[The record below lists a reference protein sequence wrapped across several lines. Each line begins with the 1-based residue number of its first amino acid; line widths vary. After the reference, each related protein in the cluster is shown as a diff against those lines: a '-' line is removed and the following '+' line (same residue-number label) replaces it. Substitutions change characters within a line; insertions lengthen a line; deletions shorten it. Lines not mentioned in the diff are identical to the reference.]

1 MMGPATV
8 DEPAWMCAWVTES
21 IADTNVWTRT
31 MLVSITVML
40 EEPVAEVV
48 TAGTSDAPF
57 NAALKNLRSGAVD
70 GTSVLHA
77 AAMTPEATV
86 MTASL
91 FI

>member
-1 MMGPATV
+1 
-8 DEPAWMCAWVTES
+8 
-21 IADTNVWTRT
+21 
-31 MLVSITVML
+31 
-40 EEPVAEVV
+40 
-48 TAGTSDAPF
+48 
-57 NAALKNLRSGAVD
+57 VD